1 MSYGIFSEA
10 LLTKK
15 YNFGDFIAY
24 TIVYLVLY
32 NAHDK
37 IVYYNRMLHH
47 IGPNLIFLLV
57 QEWFLLKT

>member
-37 IVYYNRMLHH
+37 IV
-47 IGPNLIFLLV
+47 IKECCII
-57 QEWFLLKT
+57 